1 MILLKVLGT
10 IWLLAS
16 FVYTATLID
25 VKAFPFRPKM
35 DLGKTLTYLVMI
47 TWFVIALH
55 WFYNLF

>member
-16 FVYTATLID
+16 FVFTATLID

-35 DLGKTLTYLVMI
+35 DLGKSLTYLVMV